1 MATIHT
7 FTGNEVIATE
17 VPKYLND
24 NFSALNSVDED
35 IETQLG
41 AKAPLASP
49 TLTGTPKA
57 PTASEGTN
65 TTQIATTAF
74 VASAVKVKS
83 VNGKT
88 GDVVVGEIVD
98 ASINGRVITLT
109 FADGTTKTLTTQDT
123 VNTGAVTIKSDT
135 TFSLSGV
142 TTKTITVSNLT
153 AYKPLYVI
161 LQVTVRNGSAW
172 AELSPSS
179 GVLLVNGV
187 SRCSI
192 QSEGDA
198 FMTTYIP
205 TKTSVSFLVEK
216 GWEGLQTYRF
226 IAYQ

>member
-7 FTGNEVIATE
+7 FTGNEIIATE

-35 IETQLG
+35 VKTQLG

-88 GDVVVGEIVD
+88 GDVVV
-98 ASINGRVITLT
+98 
-109 FADGTTKTLTTQDT
+109 ADF
-123 VNTGAVTIKSDT
+123 N
-135 TFSLSGV
+135 
-142 TTKTITVSNLT
+142 
-153 AYKPLYVI
+153 
-161 LQVTVRNGSAW
+161 
-172 AELSPSS
+172 SS
-179 GVLLVNGV
+179 GHLVFPDG
-187 SRCSI
+187 
-192 QSEGDA
+192 SE
-198 FMTTYIP
+198 F
-205 TKTSVSFLVEK
+205 
-216 GWEGLQTYRF
+216 W
-226 IAYQ
+226 IA